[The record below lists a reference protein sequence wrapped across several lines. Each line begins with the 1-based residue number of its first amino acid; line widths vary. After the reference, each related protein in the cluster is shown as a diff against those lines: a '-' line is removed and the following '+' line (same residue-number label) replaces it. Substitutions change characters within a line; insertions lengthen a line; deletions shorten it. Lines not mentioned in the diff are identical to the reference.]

1 MNPVVAVTV
10 TGLFGNLGTIVAI
23 AAAIAVAVIAILV
36 FSQGQ
41 ELKRLRIEAEQQ
53 GDRAHVAEA
62 ALAASQSV
70 ASSVVRTGPVS
81 KAAVAAASPA
91 PATTKLTL
99 KALLPV
105 GMAAPAI
112 GSATPSPALSLV
124 QAKAAVAA
132 IPEPAPLAAPVV
144 VPAPAPAPASSA
156 VPVATHAAERS
167 IAAPS
172 TAAATRTPR
181 PPAPPQKRRRN
192 LFPAV
197 LATIIVIGAGAF
209 LVSQL
214 DGGST
219 ATKTKPPASTTGSSG
234 VGAIV
239 AVLNGTPV
247 SGLAGQVSDTL
258 ATAGFKK
265 GVVTNA
271 PDQLRAA
278 TLVSYL
284 PGHKSDAEAVA
295 AKLGIKAPVEPVDD
309 NALSIACPPPAACTA
324 EVVVTVGSDRTR

>member
-41 ELKRLRIEAEQQ
+41 ELKRLRNEAEQQ
-53 GDRAHVAEA
+53 GDRAYAAES

-81 KAAVAAASPA
+81 KAAVAAATAA

-124 QAKAAVAA
+124 QVKAAVAA
-132 IPEPAPLAAPVV
+132 NPDPAPLAAPVV
-144 VPAPAPAPASSA
+144 VPAPAPASSA

-172 TAAATRTPR
+172 TAAAARAPR

-192 LFPAV
+192 LFPAA

-219 ATKTKPPASTTGSSG
+219 ATKTKPPTSTTGSSG

-247 SGLAGQVSDTL
+247 SGLAGQVADTL

-295 AKLGIKAPVEPVDD
+295 AKLGIKARVEPVDD

>member
-53 GDRAHVAEA
+53 GDRAHAAES

-132 IPEPAPLAAPVV
+132 TPEPAPLAAPVV
-144 VPAPAPAPASSA
+144 VPAPAPAGSA

-172 TAAATRTPR
+172 TAAAARTPR

-247 SGLAGQVSDTL
+247 SGLAGQVADTL

>member
-53 GDRAHVAEA
+53 GDRAHAAES
-62 ALAASQSV
+62 ALVASQSV

-172 TAAATRTPR
+172 TAAAARTPR

>member
-53 GDRAHVAEA
+53 GDRAHAAES
-62 ALAASQSV
+62 ALVASQSV

-132 IPEPAPLAAPVV
+132 TPEPAPLAAPVV
-144 VPAPAPAPASSA
+144 VPAPAPAGSA

-172 TAAATRTPR
+172 TAAAARTPR

-247 SGLAGQVSDTL
+247 SGLAGQVADTL